1 MRSNSTITLSGRSGM
16 SYVFF
21 VFPLAAVLPPLPV
34 IYFVYEAPIQA
45 QGTALHQA
53 VYVGHSGDAATCMD
67 DHHRQ
72 CFRANRAT
80 HVALHVDYDEN
91 SRAQIAAD
99 LIAALDP
106 VCNA

>member
-1 MRSNSTITLSGRSGM
+1 
-16 SYVFF
+16 
-21 VFPLAAVLPPLPV
+21 
-34 IYFVYEAPIQA
+34 
-45 QGTALHQA
+45 
-53 VYVGHSGDAATCMD
+53 MD

-91 SRAQIAAD
+91 LRAQIAAD